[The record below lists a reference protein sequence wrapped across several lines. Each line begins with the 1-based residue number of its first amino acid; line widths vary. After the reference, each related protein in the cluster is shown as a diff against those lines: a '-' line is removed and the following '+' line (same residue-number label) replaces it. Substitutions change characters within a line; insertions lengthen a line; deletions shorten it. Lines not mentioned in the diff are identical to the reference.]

1 MEVGVGV
8 GVALS
13 SAISSPIRGL
23 RSIEP
28 VWFVVLLLCKS
39 LRPAW
44 SRTRQFRR
52 KEGSVD
58 THDAARARGQRRGG
72 QRHEEEEE
80 GEKYR
85 L

>member
-1 MEVGVGV
+1 MLCI
-8 GVALS
+8 ALS
-13 SAISSPIRGL
+13 IALSIAP
-23 RSIEP
+23 SIEP
-28 VWFVVLLLCKS
+28 VWFVLLLLCKS

-44 SRTRQFRR
+44 SRTRQVRR